1 MIEESLA
8 QDRIWDLCLVGT
20 GPVGMAI
27 ALECERLGLEVLV
40 LEAGETAVNPALAE
54 ASRAQIVDPERHADM
69 EIAVCRALGGTSW
82 TWGGRCVPYDD
93 IDFAPRAFVEDGEWP
108 LTYDQIRPW
117 YKPAAEY
124 LLCGS
129 DRIDYPFPRPLS
141 NGVTLNFVERWA
153 RESRVILEHR
163 ERLVAAKHVH
173 ISLKTTVTGL
183 NLDKNQSQAESISV
197 VTPSGP
203 ATVKA
208 RRIVLAM
215 GGVETTRLLLNVQQK
230 HPNAI
235 GGVDG
240 PLGRFYMGHISG
252 KIASIVFDDP
262 KAIAELDF
270 KLEPQPDGSAAW
282 IRRRFMLTE
291 AAQMEHKV
299 LNTAFWPDNPAFYNP
314 SHRSGVLSSVFLA
327 LAFPPSGR
335 KLLSEA
341 IRLAHIGPKPRP
353 YFAHL
358 RNAILGAPQGA
369 MDIYRIL
376 RDRFIRKPKKPG
388 FLVSNCGGRY
398 ALHYHAE
405 QIPNPDS
412 RIQLGD
418 ETDAYGVQR
427 AKIDLRFTEQDVQS
441 VIDSH
446 AILDKALQAN
456 NIGHL
461 EYLYEGAKLR
471 EKVWAQAA
479 DGFHQVGTTRMGVD
493 PTANVVDPDLRVH
506 GLENLYVA
514 SSSIFPTSGQANSTM
529 LAVAFGLR
537 LVHHLKSQD
546 KAQ

>member
-8 QDRIWDLCLVGT
+8 QNRVWDLCLVGT

-54 ASRAQIVDPERHADM
+54 ASRAQIVDSERHADM

-93 IDFAPRAFVEDGEWP
+93 IDFAPRKFVADAEWP
-108 LTYDQIRPW
+108 LTHDEIRPW

-129 DRIDYPFPRPLS
+129 DRVDYPFPRPLS
-141 NGVTLNFVERWA
+141 NGLTLNFMERWA

-183 NLDKNQSQAESISV
+183 NLNENQSQVESISV
-197 VTPSGP
+197 VTSSGP

-208 RRIVLAM
+208 RQIVLAM

-230 HPNAI
+230 FPKAI

-262 KAIAELDF
+262 RAIAELDF

-291 AAQMEHKV
+291 AAQIEHKV

-314 SHRSGVLSSVFLA
+314 SHRSGVLSSIFLA

-358 RNAILGAPQGA
+358 LNAILGAPQEA

-376 RDRFIRKPKKPG
+376 RDRFLRKPKKPG
-388 FLVSNCGGRY
+388 FLVSNRSGRY

-405 QIPNPDS
+405 QIPNPES
-412 RIQLGD
+412 RIQLAD
-418 ETDAYGVQR
+418 ETDAYGVRR

-446 AILDKALQAN
+446 AVLDKAVQAN

-461 EYLYEGAKLR
+461 EYLYEGAELR
-471 EKVWAQAA
+471 QKVWAQAA
-479 DGFHQVGTTRMGVD
+479 AGFHQVGTTRMGTD
-493 PTANVVDPDLRVH
+493 PATNVVDPDLQVH
-506 GLENLYVA
+506 GLANLYVA
-514 SSSIFPTSGQANSTM
+514 SSSVFPTSGQANSTM

-537 LVHHLKSQD
+537 LVHYLNSQKS
-546 KAQ
+546 